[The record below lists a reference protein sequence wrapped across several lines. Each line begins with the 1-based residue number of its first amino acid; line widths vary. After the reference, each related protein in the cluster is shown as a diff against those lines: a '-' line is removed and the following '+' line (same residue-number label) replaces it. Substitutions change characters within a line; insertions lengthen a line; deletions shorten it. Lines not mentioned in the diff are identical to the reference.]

1 MMANNYQN
9 QAAPSDNQPGRGALP
24 IRPGD
29 LPAMSNIVPTGQWW
43 YPGAQNPLDSTLQQQ
58 QWQQQQLQQQQLQQ
72 QQLQQQQM
80 QQQIHQQMQQHLQQ
94 QLQQQ
99 QQQQQQQHQGEQR
112 APTHSAPP
120 VNTPQRKMVTP
131 AKVKDNKPKG
141 RLTAYN
147 YFLQTCR
154 DEHKKQHPDEQVIF
168 AEFSRKCGER
178 WKTMLESEKQR
189 FHEMAEKDKQRYT
202 LEMQSYVPPQD
213 SPGAGR
219 GKKRKQAKDPNAPK
233 RGLTAFFLY
242 CNDERNN
249 VKALNPDFS
258 VGDVAKVLGRQWSAL
273 DTEVKQRYEQQA
285 EKEKLRYEEEL
296 SEYKKQL
303 HGVGTGGVHHPH
315 DDDEDEEDS
324 DEDDIE

>member
-1 MMANNYQN
+1 MNGTGFL
-9 QAAPSDNQPGRGALP
+9 PP
-24 IRPGD
+24 IRLVT
-29 LPAMSNIVPTGQWW
+29 LPLMEETFSAGKLPTC
-43 YPGAQNPLDSTLQQQ
+43 PFL
-58 QWQQQQLQQQQLQQ
+58 
-72 QQLQQQQM
+72 M
-80 QQQIHQQMQQHLQQ
+80 
-94 QLQQQ
+94 
-99 QQQQQQQHQGEQR
+99 
-112 APTHSAPP
+112 
-120 VNTPQRKMVTP
+120 
-131 AKVKDNKPKG
+131 KDNKPKG

-273 DTEVKQRYEQQA
+273 DAEVKQRYEQQA

-296 SEYKKQL
+296 SEYKLKCQNEQGGAGSSGMKL
-303 HGVGTGGVHHPH
+303 PQQVLPVAMQHLPQHAAQAVGVPYPMQMVKHHHGVGTGGVHHPH